1 MSGVSTAAKDC
12 CIKDSVL
19 VRGTS
24 CVNAHYKRYC
34 SHVEQQPRPPLHATA
49 QAAEHVGRHPC
60 ITICKAYP
68 QPDERQ
74 HAITTTHSS
83 IVGLLNHVLHFVFK
97 ESCDGFSFLSRS
109 FHMVLENYLRN
120 RKYGEWHNVYKPM
133 TRNSS

>member
-1 MSGVSTAAKDC
+1 MIVTSDGMSGVSTAAKDR

-60 ITICKAYP
+60 ITA
-68 QPDERQ
+68 
-74 HAITTTHSS
+74 SS
-83 IVGLLNHVLHFVFK
+83 NLQSLP
-97 ESCDGFSFLSRS
+97 SA
-109 FHMVLENYLRN
+109 
-120 RKYGEWHNVYKPM
+120 
-133 TRNSS
+133 

>member
-1 MSGVSTAAKDC
+1 MLITNAIAAMWNNSPGPLYMQRPRLQSMWGVIPAS
-12 CIKDSVL
+12 
-19 VRGTS
+19 
-24 CVNAHYKRYC
+24 
-34 SHVEQQPRPPLHATA
+34 QQV
-49 QAAEHVGRHPC
+49 Q
-60 ITICKAYP
+60 ICKAYP

-74 HAITTTHSS
+74 HASTTTHSS

-97 ESCDGFSFLSRS
+97 ESCDGFSFLSRN